1 MEPSYQRFLV
11 CAFATR
17 LENTQVDAA
26 LMALIM
32 DYLVSRPQLGYLQNC
47 VSEHLIC
54 NTGAT
59 QGSVLY
65 PFLSNHIHNRFHHF
79 QMKVAKTE
87 MVMDFKS
94 SKSAPA
100 PAPAPVSTNGA
111 DVESVQ
117 NYRYPVV
124 SLGDKLES
132 TKML

>member
-1 MEPSYQRFLV
+1 MEPSYQCFLV

-26 LMALIM
+26 LIAMIM
-32 DYLVSRPQLGYLQNC
+32 DYLAGRPQLVYLQNC

-54 NTGAT
+54 NSGAT

-65 PFLSNHIHNRFHHF
+65 PFLFNHIHNRFHHF
-79 QMKVAKTE
+79 QMKVVKTE
-87 MVMDFKS
+87 MVTDFKS

-100 PAPAPVSTNGA
+100 PVSTNGT
-111 DVESVQ
+111 DVEIVQ
-117 NYRYPVV
+117 NYRYLVV
-124 SLGDKLES
+124 SLDDKLES